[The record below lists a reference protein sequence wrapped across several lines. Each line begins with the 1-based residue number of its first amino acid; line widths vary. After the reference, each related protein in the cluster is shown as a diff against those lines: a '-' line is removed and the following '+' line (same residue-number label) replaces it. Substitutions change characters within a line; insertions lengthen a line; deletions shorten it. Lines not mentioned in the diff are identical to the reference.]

1 MSSKPTSRRKPETET
16 PEEEL
21 VMPEEPAETV
31 AEAEQ
36 PEEVAPE
43 QHVVDAVVE
52 RENDELYLVD
62 SLVGAARQMF
72 GVNPE
77 VVVGALSHADIH
89 EKATTAQVRA
99 AINTYLT
106 LPV

>member
-1 MSSKPTSRRKPETET
+1 MSSKPSNRRKPETDT
-16 PEEEL
+16 PEDDQIA
-21 VMPEEPAETV
+21 EPVEVT

-36 PEEVAPE
+36 PDSEPQE
-43 QHVVDAVVE
+43 HVVEAVVE
-52 RENDELYLVD
+52 RENDEIYLIS
-62 SLVGAARQMF
+62 SLVGAAREMF